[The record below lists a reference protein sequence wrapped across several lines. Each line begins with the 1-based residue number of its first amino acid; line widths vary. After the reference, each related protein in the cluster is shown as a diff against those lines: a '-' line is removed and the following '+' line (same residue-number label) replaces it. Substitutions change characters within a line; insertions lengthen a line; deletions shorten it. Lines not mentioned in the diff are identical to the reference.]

1 MKYLS
6 KSAAFVLLAAGLA
19 GCASNGGDNA
29 AAPSASS
36 SASAATA
43 SASASPS
50 ASAAV
55 SASASP
61 IRAED
66 IRLDIDRTSY
76 TLKQWKMDG
85 SHTTSSSGK
94 LLIGDK
100 PVAHAVIHVGDSK
113 RDIAT
118 EDDGSFDMLVDQSLL
133 AEIPVRVVSLD
144 QATVN
149 GQPIGK
155 DAAERL
161 LSVSTSISVYY
172 PIETT
177 KVVPSA
183 KDPSQVEVHARVVGN
198 DGDVVSFFQIDKY
211 RIGGI
216 VKDAE
221 GHPIKDAIV
230 WIDRDEGEGFAKSTP
245 TDENGRYY
253 MYYLPE
259 NDEGTNLTVTTDNGK
274 KRYTLPKGKVFY
286 IPDETSVDIN
296 ITLPKE
302 GTEIVDKPPTLV
314 SVTSPGAMYT
324 GILVGLNVPQGVN
337 YTVTIPDKEG
347 NFVLTVPKDVWETH
361 PSFFETKMTKFVEDR
376 ELSWGDT
383 LPSSFLEPG
392 ANDPKNISAS
402 QA

>member
-1 MKYLS
+1 MKHLP

-19 GCASNGGDNA
+19 GCASNGDNA
-29 AAPSASS
+29 AAPPASS

-43 SASASPS
+43 SASASAS

-66 IRLDIDRTSY
+66 IHLDIDRTSY

-85 SHTTSSSGK
+85 SHTTSSTGK

-113 RDIAT
+113 RDIVT
-118 EDDGSFDMLVDQSLL
+118 GEDGSFDMLVDQSLL

-144 QATVN
+144 QATVG

-155 DAAERL
+155 DAADQL
-161 LSVSTSISVYY
+161 LSVSTYISVYY

-183 KDPSQVEVHARVVGN
+183 KDPNQVEVHARVVSN

-216 VKDAE
+216 VKDAD
-221 GHPIKDAIV
+221 GHPLKDAIV

-259 NDEGTNLTVTTDNGK
+259 DDEGTNLTVTTDNGK

-324 GILVGLNVPQGVN
+324 GILVGLNVPQGLD

-347 NFVLTVPKDVWETH
+347 NFVLTVPKEAWEKRPT
-361 PSFFETKMTKFVEDR
+361 FFETKMTKFVEDR

-392 ANDPKNISAS
+392 ANDPKNISVDEA
-402 QA
+402 